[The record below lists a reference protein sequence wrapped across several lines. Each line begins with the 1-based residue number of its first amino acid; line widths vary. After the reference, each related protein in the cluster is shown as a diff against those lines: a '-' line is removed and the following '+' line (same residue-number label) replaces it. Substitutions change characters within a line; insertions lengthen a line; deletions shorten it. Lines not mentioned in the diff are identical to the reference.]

1 MNSWPTTTPKGDV
14 VVDVDEG
21 ADGGGG
27 GGAGKV
33 MGLALSDDV
42 NTSSALIINCCN
54 NKKMIIMYL
63 GRGGIYFRVMIQIPS
78 NNNNNLQ
85 NRFYLKS
92 RIEIGYR
99 LHDFL
104 VTYKYFGTR

>member
-1 MNSWPTTTPKGDV
+1 MNSWPTTTPNGDV
-14 VVDVDEG
+14 IVDLDEG

-54 NKKMIIMYL
+54 NKKNDNNV